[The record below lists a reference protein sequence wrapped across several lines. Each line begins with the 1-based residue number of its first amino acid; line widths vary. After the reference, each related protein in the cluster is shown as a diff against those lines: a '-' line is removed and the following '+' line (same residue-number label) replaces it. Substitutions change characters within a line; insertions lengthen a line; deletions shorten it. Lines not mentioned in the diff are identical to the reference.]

1 MIELLKGRIS
11 DTDGLKE
18 VLEIIATFKEVSTA
32 VLNIESEET
41 SGRIGIAWGK
51 FLTGA
56 QINDSEVTGKKALRK
71 LLGLRA
77 GKFACFDLDDEE
89 TPIVELRQQ
98 LGIDLMRA
106 AMVIPELD
114 PKEAHF
120 LFDADELEAPKSAEP
135 IIPAEPESESEPES
149 VLPIPAVAELP
160 MDEPLP
166 MPEVT
171 EEDFASPVEIPSPS
185 TAPEYATPL
194 LDAVFG
200 GTAAEPSMP
209 AFVETSIDISVPR
222 SLEDSFSMQPDFS
235 EHTEPVETF
244 EMQPEPAI
252 TPMPLTGAPMLQPNV
267 VADKT
272 FIGQQFVDPPGRLRP
287 EPATDSS
294 SIGIAI
300 ICVLLFVVSCAG
312 TVILGPRAWEL
323 IASALHM

>member
-11 DTDGLKE
+11 DADGLKE
-18 VLEIIATFKEVSTA
+18 VLEIIATFKEVGTA
-32 VLNIESEET
+32 VLNVESEEA
-41 SGRIGIAWGK
+41 SGRIGVAWGK

-56 QINDSEVTGKKALRK
+56 LINDSEETGKKALRK

-77 GKFACFDLDDEE
+77 GKFVFFDLDDEDA
-89 TPIVELRQQ
+89 PIVELRQQ
-98 LGIDLMRA
+98 LGIDLIRA
-106 AMVIPELD
+106 ATVIPELD

-120 LFDADELEAPKSAEP
+120 LYDADELESPKSAEP
-135 IIPAEPESESEPES
+135 IIATEPEPEPEF

-166 MPEVT
+166 MPEAT
-171 EEDFASPVEIPSPS
+171 EEDYAQVTGVPAVAAAE
-185 TAPEYATPL
+185 PEYATPL

-200 GTAAEPSMP
+200 GTAVESAPP
-209 AFVETSIDISVPR
+209 FVETSIEISVPR

-235 EHTEPVETF
+235 EHTEPVDTF
-244 EMQPEPAI
+244 EMRPEPVIAA
-252 TPMPLTGAPMLQPNV
+252 MPLSGAPMLQPNV

-323 IASALHM
+323 IASTLHM